1 MQNLRSPFLYL
12 YDMSHK
18 KQNCTVEDTNWIA
31 LLEKCDVTDAASTSL
46 NCKMGEWLP

>member
-18 KQNCTVEDTNWIA
+18 KQNYKVKYTNWIA
-31 LLEKCDVTDAASTSL
+31 LLEKRDVTDAASTSL